1 MANITCHGQLFTLPL
16 GREPQNTICNRK
28 IVKNIHY
35 CIREGKSFCPI
46 PSDNSLKN
54 LQLWTNV
61 LGTVIQYSHFS
72 VVSWFPY
79 KTVHHLRN
87 FLAVL
92 FPTPANLYKVEI
104 RETILDTCAQ
114 HLFVGWG
121 QRMGLCSELRNT
133 PEMQKCPKS
142 FAHDCRLWL
151 GIIFFLATNWEWAIS
166 VSMEV
171 WLQAANMNLRGT
183 YIHMKVRFQ
192 CRRTSNLD
200 APSLS
205 SKESYSYQTKLPFE
219 TVT

>member
-35 CIREGKSFCPI
+35 CIREGKSVCPI

-72 VVSWFPY
+72 VVSWFPC
-79 KTVHHLRN
+79 KTVHYLRN

-121 QRMGLCSELRNT
+121 QRMGLCSELGNT

-151 GIIFFLATNWEWAIS
+151 DIIFF
-166 VSMEV
+166 
-171 WLQAANMNLRGT
+171 
-183 YIHMKVRFQ
+183 
-192 CRRTSNLD
+192 
-200 APSLS
+200 
-205 SKESYSYQTKLPFE
+205 
-219 TVT
+219 